1 MSESTADSIRQRM
14 REVRCELGEDVEQF
28 VESARTVTDWHYY
41 FERYPWLC
49 VGAVFALGYV
59 VVPKRMPVI
68 NLDADAVLELAKKK
82 QLVIKP
88 EKKNPDKRSWRA
100 GLVSLLA
107 NAAVRGAMA
116 YMRHRSTN
124 DSADSFFATSNGGKK
139 AKI

>member
-41 FERYPWLC
+41 YERYPWLC
-49 VGAVFALGYV
+49 VGAAFALGFV
-59 VVPKRMPVI
+59 IVPKRMPVI
-68 NLDADAVLELAKKK
+68 NLDADAVLELAKTK

-88 EKKNPDKRSWRA
+88 EKKTSDKRSWRA

-107 NAAVRGAMA
+107 NAAIRGAMA
-116 YMRHRSTN
+116 YMRHSSSK
-124 DSADSFFATSNGGKK
+124 DSSDGFGAASIGGKK